1 MPNEEEKLLL
11 EVNGQTIEFLKDV
24 ETEITSDEKKALLNT
39 VSLSPSDF
47 SYKLDENVILSSKNL
62 VLTSSNEYNLLL
74 SYVDAG
80 GNISI
85 TTIGKGI
92 DLVKKPKKRLKT
104 ELGNLTG
111 KDMSKEDMLRE
122 LFGYVQY
129 SGTLVPILIIENWGI
144 YSVRDKQDILNLTGD
159 VFVLVED

>member
-1 MPNEEEKLLL
+1 MPDNEKLYL
-11 EVNGQTIEFLKDV
+11 EVNGQTLEFLKDV
-24 ETEITSDEKKALLNT
+24 ENEITSDEKKSLLNT

-47 SYKLDENVILSSKNL
+47 SYKLGEKVILSSKNL
-62 VLTSSNEYNLLL
+62 VLTSSNEYNLLFAH
-74 SYVDAG
+74 VDSG

-85 TTIGKGI
+85 TTVGKGI
-92 DLVKKPKKRLKT
+92 DLFKKPKKSLKR
-104 ELGNLTG
+104 ELSFLNQ
-111 KDMSKEDMLRE
+111 KEMSKEDMLRE

-129 SGTLVPILIIENWGI
+129 SGTLVSILVVESWGI